1 MQGILQLFIDGVAD
15 LIQFA
20 VVLGLQGGH
29 ALGHAPAQLFQL
41 LGIGC
46 FQRTQTAFQ
55 KLLLAILPLCQ
66 RRAHV
71 LHRSLQ
77 RLADTAQ
84 GGVIL
89 LSKGR
94 LPGRKLSGL
103 RIQLLLHPAL
113 ELVVIRYAALLF
125 AGAPEHH
132 GQFQADDDQQKGVKS
147 CQIFHKWFSPI
158 IKIRVPQK
166 AGPGVF
172 YSNS

>member
-1 MQGILQLFIDGVAD
+1 MPRFRS
-15 LIQFA
+15 FA
-20 VVLGLQGGH
+20 AAEMLPTMLVMYLVISFAIGGREMAVQYLLGL
-29 ALGHAPAQLFQL
+29 L
-41 LGIGC
+41 LRVFLLIGVYYV
-46 FQRTQTAFQ
+46 
-55 KLLLAILPLCQ
+55 LLLAVLPLCQ

-77 RLADTAQ
+77 RLADAAQ

-113 ELVVIRYAALLF
+113 ELVVIRCTALLF
-125 AGAPEHH
+125 AGAPEYH
-132 GQFQADDDQQKGVKS
+132 GQFQADGDQQKGIKS